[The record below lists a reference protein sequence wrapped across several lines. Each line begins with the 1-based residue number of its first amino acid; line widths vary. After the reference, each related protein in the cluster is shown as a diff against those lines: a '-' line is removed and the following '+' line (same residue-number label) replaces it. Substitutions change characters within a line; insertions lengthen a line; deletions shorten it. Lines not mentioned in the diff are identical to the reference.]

1 VPELPATPPVL
12 VPPLLVAGDPPEWLG
27 VAAPP
32 VLELP
37 LAAGCDT
44 VPPVGALGDAP
55 PLLGLAENAPPVA
68 VTAGG
73 VLGDDGVSLL
83 LPHAKSISE
92 IKTGTF
98 RGMGIIN
105 RKSCSVMPVNLPA
118 DRRRGPSSRKALK
131 SSVRRE
137 AGPPAAT

>member
-1 VPELPATPPVL
+1 M
-12 VPPLLVAGDPPEWLG
+12 
-27 VAAPP
+27 
-32 VLELP
+32 LELP

-83 LPHAKSISE
+83 LPHAKRISV
-92 IKTGTF
+92 IKAGTVQ
-98 RGMGIIN
+98 RMGIIN
-105 RKSCSVMPVNLPA
+105 RKGCSVMPVNLPA
-118 DRRRGPSSRKALK
+118 DRRRGPSSRKAPEFVG
-131 SSVRRE
+131 SEGSRS
-137 AGPPAAT
+137 PAAT